1 MQKPKIKKILD
12 SKLLYFIIAL
22 FASFALW
29 LYVSTVDKVTVEQ
42 TFSNIPLVF
51 SGADTIRDTREL
63 VVTQVST
70 NTVSIRVEGQRTVIS
85 KLNELADE
93 ITAVI
98 DISGITEPVNN
109 RTTFSISFPSEI
121 DPSEVTILSRT
132 PSIIEYYVDK
142 QTSKT
147 IDVEVRFVGSVA
159 EGYIVSQ
166 PIVDPLT
173 VRISGPEKVIEQVD
187 HAYIEINREDVDT
200 TLQFSTEYQLID
212 ASGNQ
217 VVDDSIVLETETV
230 NVTLPVEASK
240 EVALSVDIV
249 YSPETNSQNTIV
261 TIEPSAIT
269 IVGDAELLDG
279 INRISLGQ
287 IDLSDIDEYYQ
298 DTYSIVLDNGISNQ
312 TGTTEATV
320 TVEIRGLETKEFVV
334 TNLSYINLADGYSA
348 DIFTRSLTVK
358 LRATADIL
366 DDITASNIRAVAD
379 LSDYTDTVGDFTVPV
394 RIYISD
400 FSEVGAVGDYSIYVS
415 ISEGDGD
422 G

>member
-400 FSEVGAVGDYSIYVS
+400 FSEVGTVGDYSIYVS
-415 ISEGDGD
+415 IREGDGD